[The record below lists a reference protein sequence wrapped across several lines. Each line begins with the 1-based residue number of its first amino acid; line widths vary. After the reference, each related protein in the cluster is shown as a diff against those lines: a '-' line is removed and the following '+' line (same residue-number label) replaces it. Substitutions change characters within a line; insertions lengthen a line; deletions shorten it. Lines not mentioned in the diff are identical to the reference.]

1 MTLLTLP
8 AHKRQEA
15 LVGYL
20 FIAPY
25 LVLFVAFVLVPVVWG
40 FFISLHNWHVLG
52 EQKPFVGFANYR
64 ALLRDDLFGIA
75 LLNTGYFALLT
86 VLPGNAVSLLLA
98 LGLNAR
104 IRGEDVYKAIFYLPV
119 ILSVAV
125 VAIIW
130 RWMYST
136 EFGLLN
142 YYLKVVWQ
150 FLHLPGEF
158 QPVAWLNSPQTAMPS
173 LAVMSIWWA
182 QAATCSSIWRDCA
195 ASPKSTTR
203 RHVSTGRVPGEGS
216 GTSRCPC

>member
-1 MTLLTLP
+1 MT
-8 AHKRQEA
+8 
-15 LVGYL
+15 
-20 FIAPY
+20 
-25 LVLFVAFVLVPVVWG
+25 W
-40 FFISLHNWHVLG
+40 
-52 EQKPFVGFANYR
+52 
-64 ALLRDDLFGIA
+64 FGIA

-130 RWMYST
+130 RWMCST

-173 LAVMSIWWA
+173 LAVMSIWWGA
-182 QAATCSSIWRDCA
+182 GGNMLIYLSGLRGIPEEYYEAARIDGA
-195 ASPKSTTR
+195 
-203 RHVSTGRVPGEGS
+203 
-216 GTSRCPC
+216 GT